1 MNFADRLYGKLRR
14 MPTPALITV
23 ITAKF
28 LFGLGLG
35 AALAAPRGSK
45 GRKTGGLIMLL
56 TTLLSIPLAVQV
68 LSTLDED

>member
-1 MNFADRLYGKLRR
+1 MNYADRLYGKLRR
-14 MPTPALITV
+14 MPTPTLIGV

-45 GRKTGGLIMLL
+45 GRKTGALIMLI
-56 TTLLSIPLAVQV
+56 TTLLSTPLAVKV
-68 LSTLDED
+68 LSELDKE